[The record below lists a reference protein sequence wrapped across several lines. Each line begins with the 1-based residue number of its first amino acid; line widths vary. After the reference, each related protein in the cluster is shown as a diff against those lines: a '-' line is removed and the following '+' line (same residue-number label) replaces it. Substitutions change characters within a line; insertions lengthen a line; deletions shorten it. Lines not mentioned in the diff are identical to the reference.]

1 MGSIAG
7 SVGDTITI
15 SHKVVVPREVPTAPE
30 TYQITFYEL
39 ADGRGWVHDFNDE
52 RCCDRMLTLAKA
64 VDVVGIK
71 VANISVVHILVV
83 LFLISSGCAC
93 SISRSFHDHFVM
105 PSWCV

>member
-1 MGSIAG
+1 MESSSKRVGSIAG

-39 ADGRGWVHDFNDE
+39 ADGRGWVHDLNDGL
-52 RCCDRMLTLAKA
+52 CCDRLLTLSKA

-71 VANISVVHILVV
+71 VPNISVVTVHL
-83 LFLISSGCAC
+83 
-93 SISRSFHDHFVM
+93 HDGV
-105 PSWCV
+105 WCYS